1 MEHIQILKN
10 KGIHNSYILGVELY
24 NDIEHL
30 WENTVTHQYLL
41 LNIINSYSLF
51 ETNDKWMNLLYK
63 ILNESYVNLNEI
75 FSKSDETSFSI
86 VSAEIIN
93 LTEKIRLFSKNEISI
108 DEMLEYVNSTQY
120 INDKFE
126 KIFIENFINF
136 LNSGDISYFKTMVEL
151 IAWIGSRYIAFEFVW
166 SEFKN
171 ILNANNDIDL
181 SWDTLIEYRNE
192 VWDSARDNV
201 WEFISSNQCNIIR
214 NVIENPFVGNELK

>member
-30 WENTVTHQYLL
+30 WENTDTHQYLL

-51 ETNDKWMNLLYK
+51 ETNNEWMNLLYK
-63 ILNESYVNLNEI
+63 ILNESYVNLNQI
-75 FSKSDETSFSI
+75 LSKSDETSFSI

-120 INDKFE
+120 INDKF
-126 KIFIENFINF
+126 
-136 LNSGDISYFKTMVEL
+136 
-151 IAWIGSRYIAFEFVW
+151 
-166 SEFKN
+166 
-171 ILNANNDIDL
+171 
-181 SWDTLIEYRNE
+181 
-192 VWDSARDNV
+192 
-201 WEFISSNQCNIIR
+201 
-214 NVIENPFVGNELK
+214 